1 GKTRITA
8 GWLRHNKKVRRKK
21 SMSTLASKI
30 VATLKWLVLA
40 LVITGGLHF
49 TLEAVLPD
57 LRPVFPPAALAPLLL
72 AYGAWVG
79 YRAITMGGGFGHAV
93 LAGVILGVLPI
104 TLDVVGFGLILGR
117 GAHAGL
123 LAGILGFA
131 LILSRSILRSRF

>member
-1 GKTRITA
+1 
-8 GWLRHNKKVRRKK
+8 
-21 SMSTLASKI
+21 MSTLASKI
-30 VATLKWLVLA
+30 VATLKWPVLA

-57 LRPVFPPAALAPLLL
+57 LRTVFTPSALAPLLL

-79 YRAITMGGGFGHAV
+79 YRAVTVGGGFGHAV

-117 GAHAGL
+117 GVHAGL
-123 LAGILGFA
+123 LAGIFGFAFILFGSMIGSGFA
-131 LILSRSILRSRF
+131 LSGAGTVARRMSQAA